1 MMLTAQSESCWSKV
15 AESPSLQDG
24 WYTARL
30 TSAKEMLPVI
40 EAVVGIMA
48 EWGYSQK
55 DTFSV
60 HLMLEES
67 IVNAI
72 KHGNQNDPCKHVE
85 VRYRISQEH
94 VLVEVEDEG
103 PGFSLPLVPDAT
115 VPKNLHKPS
124 GRGLLLIQHYA
135 TMGTVQPLG
144 KLRDFLQIPIGIAR
158 RQSEQR
164 VREIEPV

>member
-1 MMLTAQSESCWSKV
+1 MMLTAQIESCWSKV

-24 WYTARL
+24 WHTARL
-30 TSAKEMLPVI
+30 TSAKDMLPVI

-72 KHGNQNDPCKHVE
+72 KHGNQNDPCKQVE

-103 PGFSLPLVPDAT
+103 PGFSVSLVPDAT

-135 TMGTVQPLG
+135 NWVRFNHWGNCVTFCKCP
-144 KLRDFLQIPIGIAR
+144 
-158 RQSEQR
+158 SESL
-164 VREIEPV
+164 VGSPSNV